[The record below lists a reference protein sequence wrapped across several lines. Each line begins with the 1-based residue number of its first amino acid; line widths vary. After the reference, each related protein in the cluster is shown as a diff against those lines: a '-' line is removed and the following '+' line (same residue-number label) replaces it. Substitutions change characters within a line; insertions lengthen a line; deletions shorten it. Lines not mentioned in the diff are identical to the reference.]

1 VIFSANI
8 VIDLIKKHWKEIG
21 LVLLLII
28 VYFNGSAKY
37 SSLYKMHEETINQYN
52 IRIGEMEEAHKE
64 QIEKK
69 DEAIKQYIQR
79 VEDLRIEYLA
89 EKEVIEDS
97 RDKKRRDYKKTL
109 QEKPETLI
117 KEIEEKFGFEYVE

>member
-1 VIFSANI
+1 
-8 VIDLIKKHWKEIG
+8 
-21 LVLLLII
+21 
-28 VYFNGSAKY
+28 
-37 SSLYKMHEETINQYN
+37 MHEETINQYN